1 MKSAT
6 HREFDAISAR
16 AIHDSEMREILSDLG
31 LHQSTPG
38 DLRAAMD
45 QLDPR
50 QQDELL
56 RRSEELEERS
66 GRSNTAYL
74 SLGDFAHR
82 RWVEL
87 MRDLNDKAKAVMA
100 DMEPAMQGVL
110 TNNKEV
116 FEHYRQRFAEHGEM
130 MTDAVADARNQLRR
144 DIRREVKDGALNL
157 DTEARAPLVDHLTR
171 AAPVPQAITDV
182 MGAAGKLEAAKAQ
195 QDLAMEQRRHLGMNA
210 APKSGYS
217 M

>member
-6 HREFDAISAR
+6 QREFDAISAR
-16 AIHDSEMREILSDLG
+16 AIHDSEMREILNDLG
-31 LHQSTPG
+31 LHQSSPS

-45 QLDPR
+45 QLAHH
-50 QQDELL
+50 QQEELL
-56 RRSEELEERS
+56 RKSGELEERS
-66 GRSNTAYL
+66 GRTNAAYQ

-87 MRDLNDKAKAVMA
+87 MRGLNERAKEVMA
-100 DMEPAMQGVL
+100 DMEPAMQGIRS
-110 TNNKEV
+110 NDKEA
-116 FEHYRQRFAEHGEM
+116 FEKYRQRFAEQGEQ
-130 MTDAVADARNQLRR
+130 MTDAVADARNALRR
-144 DIRREVKDGALNL
+144 DIRREVKGGSLNL

-171 AAPVPQAITDV
+171 GAPVPQAVTDV
-182 MGAAGKLEAAKAQ
+182 MGAAGKLEAAKAN
-195 QDLAMEQRRHLGMNA
+195 QDLQLEQRRHLGMNA

>member
-16 AIHDSEMREILSDLG
+16 AIHDSEMREILNDLG
-31 LHQSTPG
+31 LHQSSPG

-45 QLDPR
+45 QLDPKQR
-50 QQDELL
+50 DTLL
-56 RRSEELEERS
+56 QRSGELEERS
-66 GRSNTAYL
+66 GRSNGAYL
-74 SLGDFAHR
+74 ALGDFAHR

-87 MRDLNDKAKAVMA
+87 MRDLNAQAKVIMA
-100 DMEPAMQGVL
+100 DMEPAMQGVR
-110 TNNKEV
+110 TNDKEA
-116 FEHYRQRFAEHGEM
+116 FEYHRTRFAEQGEI
-130 MTDAVADARNQLRR
+130 MTDAVAEARNQLRR
-144 DIRREVKDGALNL
+144 DIRREVKGGALSL

-182 MGAAGKLEAAKAQ
+182 MGAAGKLEAAKAN

-210 APKSGYS
+210 EPKSGYS